1 MPYQAASELGFE
13 VAQSNTAW
21 LLQNMCP
28 SSSCPASREE
38 ALGKAVRFLRLAATN
53 GNPDARRRLGDAFW
67 YAPPQKNNGKIKKIS
82 ATRSVR

>member
-1 MPYQAASELGFE
+1 MPHAIRSYQAASELGFE

-53 GNPDARRRLGDAFW
+53 GNPDARRRLGDASW
-67 YAPPQKNNGKIKKIS
+67 YATPKKK
-82 ATRSVR
+82 